1 MEPKVQNERLQL
13 DYKLV
18 CAARDEG
25 NRKAYADLMASY
37 REPLYLLLLRM
48 THNTTMASDL
58 TVETFSKAFSSLH
71 LYSPTNAFSTWLFSI
86 ASNHCIDFIRKKR
99 MQTVSINDVASTKDG
114 DVYEYPL
121 PSDLPS
127 PEESM
132 VSKERKAVLHEVV
145 QQIKPRYRR
154 LIEMRYFEEMS
165 YEEIAQQLNMPM
177 GTVKVQLLRA
187 RNLLSAMMKNRR
199 EQI

>member
-1 MEPKVQNERLQL
+1 
-13 DYKLV
+13 
-18 CAARDEG
+18 
-25 NRKAYADLMASY
+25 
-37 REPLYLLLLRM
+37 
-48 THNTTMASDL
+48 
-58 TVETFSKAFSSLH
+58 
-71 LYSPTNAFSTWLFSI
+71 
-86 ASNHCIDFIRKKR
+86 
-99 MQTVSINDVASTKDG
+99 MQTVSINDVASNKDG

-132 VSKERKAVLHEVV
+132 VSKERKAMLHEVV

-154 LIEMRYFEEMS
+154 LIEMRYFEELS

-187 RNLLSAMMKNRR
+187 RNLLSTMMKARR

>member
-1 MEPKVQNERLQL
+1 M
-13 DYKLV
+13 
-18 CAARDEG
+18 G
-25 NRKAYADLMASY
+25 MY
-37 REPLYLLLLRM
+37 REPLYTMLLKM
-48 THNTTMASDL
+48 TNSPVDADDL
-58 TVETFSKAFSSLH
+58 TIETFSKAFSSLH

-99 MQTVSINDVASTKDG
+99 MQTVSINDVASNKDG

-132 VSKERKAVLHEVV
+132 VSKERKAMLHEVV

-154 LIEMRYFEEMS
+154 LIEMRYFEELS

-187 RNLLSAMMKNRR
+187 RNLLSTMMKARR